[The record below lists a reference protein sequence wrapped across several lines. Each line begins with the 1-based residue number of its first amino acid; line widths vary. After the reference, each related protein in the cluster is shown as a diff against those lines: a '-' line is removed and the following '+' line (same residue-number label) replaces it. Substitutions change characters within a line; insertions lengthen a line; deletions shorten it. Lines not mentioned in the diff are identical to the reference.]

1 MDLFDKSPPEAFE
14 VAKVQDQNFNSA
26 GWDLDLKIGF
36 KDDGGIVRVRVISVI
51 KRGGESKMVDE
62 LFCKSK
68 TSSEWLYFGSDVENV
83 TRTPESKVQSY
94 LMSRYNLDIKWDG
107 KIPWH
112 GAEEIQFD

>member
-1 MDLFDKSPPEAFE
+1 MDLFDKSPPEALE